1 MNKKPKII
9 IDEPQVSSEE
19 IKSRRDFEGLV
30 QQVPAGLKP
39 WYKSPWVM
47 ASAAAVVIAVS
58 TIGLWPGGEKDG
70 LTNDENQN
78 NVEVVDENPLASIEK
93 KSIKPPVPELD
104 IPFNKYPTNGEKETV
119 IEHHTGSQITIP
131 AHAFLDREG
140 NEVKG
145 DIRIEYREFHDVVDQ
160 VLCGIPMTYEH
171 EGSEHQFE
179 SAGMMQIFAYQGD
192 QRVFLDPDK
201 PINVKMRSNYKG
213 DHYNLYEFDT
223 AAGEWID
230 IGKDEVVIEK
240 ADEGSGVP
248 PTDFFAGMDNE
259 KPTHEKIVPE
269 QKRKVDV
276 AKDELTVIKRD
287 IAKIEDTKPISP
299 KKANPKRYS
308 FDIDIDPKE
317 FPELKNFTQLLFEVD
332 PKSRFEANYYE
343 TQWTD
348 IELASKENGTY
359 EMTLWRGKAKKS
371 FEVYPVF
378 DEKNFAAA
386 KRQFENN
393 MKQYKGDLAQ
403 RRKDEK
409 DKQKE
414 LKDLIEKMENAYA
427 ERMEA
432 IKKQQEQARTI
443 YASQDKVYRVFQA
456 KNFGTF
462 NCDSPQKWPKGC
474 TIFARYEIPG
484 MDSLYF
490 NQLVLVERGR
500 NMYFTL
506 SGMRS
511 RRYNVNPSEKNVV
524 WGITRDGDLAYTSDE
539 DFEGL
544 QKGIEHKRQFK
555 LNIVRRDEL
564 TAQKIKEVLNI

>member
-19 IKSRRDFEGLV
+19 IKGRQDFEGLV

-58 TIGLWPGGEKDG
+58 TISLWPGGNDDN

-78 NVEVVDENPLASIEK
+78 RIEAVEENQLATLEK
-93 KSIKPPVPELD
+93 KTIKPPVPELD
-104 IPFNKYPTNGEKETV
+104 IPFNKYQTNGNKETV
-119 IEHHTGSQITIP
+119 IEHFTGSEITIP
-131 AHAFLDREG
+131 AHAFIDREG

-192 QRVFLDPDK
+192 QRVFLDPEK

-223 AAGEWID
+223 AAGEWLD
-230 IGKDEVVIEK
+230 IGKDQVVIESGSDPEPAQDY
-240 ADEGSGVP
+240 ADNVKDVEQMTVAQVVP
-248 PTDFFAGMDNE
+248 QE
-259 KPTHEKIVPE
+259 S
-269 QKRKVDV
+269 KRVDV
-276 AKDELTVIKRD
+276 AKDELAVIKKD
-287 IAKIEDTKPISP
+287 ISSMEKTKPVSP

-317 FPELKNFTQLLFEVD
+317 FPELKNFTKVLFEVD

-348 IELASKENGTY
+348 IELSSKENGLY
-359 EMTLWRGKAKKS
+359 EMTLWRGKTKKS

-378 DEKNFAAA
+378 DEKNFASA
-386 KRQFENN
+386 KRQFEND
-393 MKQYKGDLAQ
+393 MKQYKTDLAQ
-403 RRKDEK
+403 RRTDEK
-409 DKQKE
+409 NKQKE
-414 LKDLIEKMENAYA
+414 LKDLIERMEDAYA
-427 ERMEA
+427 ARMAA
-432 IKKQQEQARTI
+432 IKKQQEQVRTI
-443 YASQDKVYRVFQA
+443 FASQDKVYRVFQA

-474 TIFARYEIPG
+474 TIFAKYDVPG
-484 MDSLYF
+484 SDSLYF

-506 SGMRS
+506 TGMKRM
-511 RRYNVNPSEKNVV
+511 RYDVNPSENNVV
-524 WGITRDGDLAYTSDE
+524 WGITKDGDLAYTSDV
-539 DFEGL
+539 DFSGL
-544 QKGIEHKRQFK
+544 RKGRDHKKQFN
-555 LNIVRRDEL
+555 LNIVKKDEL
-564 TAQKIKEVLNI
+564 TALKIKEVLNI